1 MVPGNSHS
9 GHRGIAAHSRMGAVV
24 LGSLTVAGLMLWAS
38 PSWGKGPVLAA
49 IKEILDQGLYRKTFT
64 LTEPADVEIEAIA
77 SGSIEEGLLFSYA
90 WLLDLKS
97 RRVAW
102 EMEIDQA
109 ESARHDNV
117 SVREELTLPAGDY
130 ALYFSAHGGNFP
142 IKKKITLLK
151 LFELGTIDIKGGV
164 PTEWDSHGRASE
176 WRVSVTAL
184 DRDYPADAVI
194 SPARHPELDSLVAFR
209 KARAGEFFRTGLLVK
224 RPVRLRILALGEYAA
239 REQCFADGAW
249 IEDLDSCDRAWE
261 MTLTNTRSAGGAEK
275 NRLFDST
282 VSLAPGHYLIC
293 YATDDSHS
301 YGEWNM
307 QPPFDPE
314 SWGMT
319 IFPIDGEGRDAVEVL
334 ADPPA
339 ETPIVKID
347 RVENAQFHRVG
358 FNLRTN
364 AQICIRGFG
373 EWNRSDGR
381 FLDYGWIE
389 DALTLEKIWTMEFDH
404 GYYAAGEARN
414 RMVTDHIALSSG
426 SYYLCYV
433 SDYAHAYGSWSNH
446 PPFDPSAWG
455 IALRAIGADFDR
467 ENVQL
472 FEETGGPAA
481 LVRIAPVQNS
491 IHRRVRFAVKDP
503 TKVKII
509 ALGEGSRG
517 DMYDYGWLER
527 EDDRGTTTVWRMEY
541 NDTHH
546 AGGGKKNRRTEK
558 VMTLNPGRY
567 VLHYTTDDSHA
578 FEEWNTDPPADT
590 YLWGVTLLE
599 LP

>member
-1 MVPGNSHS
+1 MMPGNSQ
-9 GHRGIAAHSRMGAVV
+9 GGRRESRWGTIV
-24 LGSLTVAGLMLWAS
+24 LGGLTVAGLLLWAS
-38 PSWGKGPVLAA
+38 PSWGKGPVIAA

-64 LTEPADVEIEAIA
+64 LTQPVDVEIEAISA
-77 SGSIEEGLLFSYA
+77 GSIDEDVLFSYA
-90 WLLDLKS
+90 WLLDLDS
-97 RRVAW
+97 RRVVW
-102 EMEIDQA
+102 QMEIDRA
-109 ESARHDNV
+109 EEVRHENV
-117 SVREELTLPAGDY
+117 LVREELNLAPGNY

-164 PTEWDSHGRASE
+164 PTDWDSHGRASE

-184 DRDYPADAVI
+184 DRDFPEDAI
-194 SPARHPELDSLVAFR
+194 LSPARHADLDALVAFR
-209 KARAGEFFRTGLLVK
+209 EARSGEFFRTGLIVK
-224 RPVRLRILALGEYAA
+224 RPVRLRILSLGEYAA

-261 MTLTNTRSAGGAEK
+261 MTLTNTHSAGGAKK
-275 NRLFDST
+275 NRVFDST
-282 VSLAPGHYLIC
+282 VSLEPGHYLVC

-314 SWGMT
+314 SWGVT
-319 IFPIDGEGRDAVEVL
+319 IFLLDGESREAVEVVE
-334 ADPPA
+334 DPPT
-339 ETPIVKID
+339 EEPIVKID
-347 RVENAQFHRVG
+347 RVGNAEFHRLG
-358 FNLRTN
+358 FNLRKNTE
-364 AQICIRGFG
+364 ICIRAFG
-373 EWNRSDGR
+373 EWDRSNGR

-389 DALTLEKIWTMEFDH
+389 DALTLDKIWSMEFDH

-414 RMVTDHIALSSG
+414 RMVTDHIALAAG
-426 SYYLCYV
+426 NYYLCYV

-455 IALRAIGADFDR
+455 IGLRAIGEDFDP
-467 ENVQL
+467 NDVKL
-472 FEETGGPAA
+472 FDETEGPAA
-481 LVRIAPVQNS
+481 IIRIAPVQNS
-491 IHRRVRFAVKDP
+491 VHRRVRFAVKDP
-503 TKVKII
+503 TKIKII

-527 EDDRGTTTVWRMEY
+527 EDDHGVKTVWRMEY

-546 AGGGKKNRRTEK
+546 AGGGKKNRRCEK
-558 VMTLNPGRY
+558 VMTLEPGRY
-567 VLHYTTDDSHA
+567 VLHYTSDNSHA

-590 YLWGVTLLE
+590 HLWGVTLLE